1 MDSGWTLRNP
11 EFIHT
16 EDTVMS
22 MARRT
27 FFADQIESQDH
38 RFDPVFIML
47 VLVLIIL
54 GLGMLWSASWYR
66 AQQLYGEPLRFVLR
80 HALWM
85 VAGVLVMSISALIPL
100 SWVRRLL
107 PLIVLGSVIVAL
119 LTFVP
124 GISARYMGARRW
136 IIIFNVSFQPS
147 EILKATMIIYLA
159 HILSRRDG
167 EFSDPVHT
175 LIPPTIIV
183 MLFAGI
189 VLLQNDFSTA
199 VFIGLVAAAMFY
211 AAGVPHR
218 YFAGLFTLVVPLTLI
233 TLFTREHRVRRIIA
247 FLNPNY
253 DPSGSGYQILAARRA
268 LENGGFWGAGI
279 GRGTRKFGGLPEA
292 QSDFLFAVAA
302 EELGFVGVIVVIA
315 LFLLLFGRGLYL
327 ARQQEDSFKSLLI
340 FGLITS
346 IFLQAL
352 LNIAVVAGAVP
363 ATGIPLPFFSAGG
376 SSLVITFA
384 MCGLILN
391 ASSAEQ
397 RQRRFTMAGV
407 DGRVWDGS
415 HG

>member
-1 MDSGWTLRNP
+1 
-11 EFIHT
+11 
-16 EDTVMS
+16 
-22 MARRT
+22 MAMAGRA
-27 FFADQIESQDH
+27 FFADQIDSQDH
-38 RFDPVFIML
+38 RLDPVFIAL
-47 VLVLIIL
+47 VVALIIF
-54 GLGMLWSASWYR
+54 GLGMLWSASWFR

-80 HALWM
+80 HALWI
-85 VAGVLVMSISALIPL
+85 VTGIVVMAISAVVPL
-100 SWVRRLL
+100 SWIRRLL
-107 PLIVLGSVIVAL
+107 PLIVLASVVVSL

-147 EILKATMIIYLA
+147 EVLKATMVIYLA
-159 HILSRRDG
+159 HILARREG
-167 EFSDPVHT
+167 EFEEPLQS

-183 MLFAGI
+183 GVFAGI

-211 AAGVPHR
+211 AAGVPNR
-218 YFAGLFTLVVPLTLI
+218 YFAGLFALAVPLTLI
-233 TLFTREHRVRRIIA
+233 SLFTREHRVRRIIA
-247 FLNPNY
+247 FLNPGY

-268 LENGGFWGAGI
+268 LQNGGFWGAGI
-279 GRGTRKFGGLPEA
+279 GQSTRKFGGLPEA

-302 EELGFVGVIVVIA
+302 EELGLVGVITVVG

-327 ARQQEDSFKSLLI
+327 ARRQDDWFRSLLI
-340 FGLITS
+340 FGLSTS

-391 ASSAEQ
+391 ASGGE
-397 RQRRFTMAGV
+397 RQERRFSMAGV
-407 DGRVWDGS
+407 DGRVWEGFR
-415 HG
+415 G

>member
-1 MDSGWTLRNP
+1 MTR
-11 EFIHT
+11 H
-16 EDTVMS
+16 
-22 MARRT
+22 T
-27 FFADQIESQDH
+27 FFADHIDSQDH
-38 RFDPVFIML
+38 RFDPVFLAL

-80 HALWM
+80 HGMWM
-85 VAGVLVMSISALIPL
+85 AAGILVMGIGALIPL
-100 SWVRRLL
+100 QWIRRLL
-107 PLIVLGSVIVAL
+107 PVIVLGSVAVSL
-119 LTFVP
+119 MTFVP
-124 GISARYMGARRW
+124 GISARYMGAQRW
-136 IIIFNVSFQPS
+136 IILFNVSFQPS
-147 EILKATMIIYLA
+147 EILKATMVIYLA

-167 EFSDPVHT
+167 DFDDPVHT
-175 LIPPTIIV
+175 LIPPVIIV
-183 MLFAGI
+183 FVFAGI

-199 VFIGLVAAAMFY
+199 VFIGVVAAAMFY
-211 AAGVPHR
+211 TAGVPHH
-218 YFAGLFTLVVPLTLI
+218 YFAGLLTLSVPVTVI
-233 TLFTREHRVRRIIA
+233 MLFTREHRVRRIIA

-268 LENGGFWGAGI
+268 LENGGFWGAGV

-302 EELGFVGVIVVIA
+302 EELGFVGVVVIIA

-327 ARQQEDSFKSLLI
+327 ARRQEDPFRSLLI

-346 IFLQAL
+346 VFLQAL

-391 ASSAEQ
+391 ASGVEQ
-397 RQRRFTMAGV
+397 PQRTFSMAGV

>member
-1 MDSGWTLRNP
+1 
-11 EFIHT
+11 
-16 EDTVMS
+16 
-22 MARRT
+22 MAMAGRA
-27 FFADQIESQDH
+27 FFADQIDSQDH
-38 RFDPVFIML
+38 RLDPVFIAL
-47 VLVLIIL
+47 VVALIIF
-54 GLGMLWSASWYR
+54 GLGMLWSASWFR

-80 HALWM
+80 HALWI
-85 VAGVLVMSISALIPL
+85 VTGIVVMAISAVVPL
-100 SWVRRLL
+100 SWIRRLL
-107 PLIVLGSVIVAL
+107 PLIVLASVVVSL

-147 EILKATMIIYLA
+147 EVLKATMVIYLA
-159 HILSRRDG
+159 HILARREG
-167 EFSDPVHT
+167 EFEEPLQS

-183 MLFAGI
+183 GAFAGI

-211 AAGVPHR
+211 AAGVPNR
-218 YFAGLFTLVVPLTLI
+218 YFAGLFALAVPLTLI
-233 TLFTREHRVRRIIA
+233 SLFTREHRVRRIIA
-247 FLNPNY
+247 FLNPGY

-279 GRGTRKFGGLPEA
+279 GQSTRKFGGLPEA

-302 EELGFVGVIVVIA
+302 EELGLVGVITVVG

-327 ARQQEDSFKSLLI
+327 ARRQDDWFRSLLI
-340 FGLITS
+340 FGLSTS

-391 ASSAEQ
+391 ASGGE
-397 RQRRFTMAGV
+397 RQERRFSMAGV
-407 DGRVWDGS
+407 DGRVWEGS
-415 HG
+415 RG

>member
-1 MDSGWTLRNP
+1 
-11 EFIHT
+11 
-16 EDTVMS
+16 
-22 MARRT
+22 MAMAGRA
-27 FFADQIESQDH
+27 FFADQIDSQDH
-38 RFDPVFIML
+38 RLDPVFIAL
-47 VLVLIIL
+47 VVALIIL
-54 GLGMLWSASWYR
+54 GLGMLWSASWFR

-85 VAGVLVMSISALIPL
+85 ATGIVVMAISAVVPL
-100 SWVRRLL
+100 SWIRRLL
-107 PLIVLGSVIVAL
+107 PLIVLSSVVVSL

-147 EILKATMIIYLA
+147 EILKATMVIYLA
-159 HILSRRDG
+159 HILARREG
-167 EFSDPVHT
+167 EFEEPLQS

-183 MLFAGI
+183 AVFAGI

-211 AAGVPHR
+211 AAGVPNR
-218 YFAGLFTLVVPLTLI
+218 YFAGLFALAVPLTLI
-233 TLFTREHRVRRIIA
+233 SLFTREHRVRRIIA
-247 FLNPNY
+247 FLNPGY

-279 GRGTRKFGGLPEA
+279 GQSTRKFGGLPEA

-302 EELGFVGVIVVIA
+302 EELGFVGVMIVVG

-327 ARQQEDSFKSLLI
+327 ARRQDDWFRSLLI
-340 FGLITS
+340 FGLSTS

-391 ASSAEQ
+391 ASGGE
-397 RQRRFTMAGV
+397 RQERRFSMAGV
-407 DGRVWDGS
+407 DGRIWEGS
-415 HG
+415 RG

>member
-1 MDSGWTLRNP
+1 
-11 EFIHT
+11 
-16 EDTVMS
+16 
-22 MARRT
+22 MAGRA
-27 FFADQIESQDH
+27 FFADQIDSQDH
-38 RFDPVFIML
+38 RLDPVFIAL
-47 VLVLIIL
+47 VVALIIL
-54 GLGMLWSASWYR
+54 GLGMLWSASWFR

-85 VAGVLVMSISALIPL
+85 ATGIVVMAISAVVPL
-100 SWVRRLL
+100 SWIRRLL
-107 PLIVLGSVIVAL
+107 PLIVLSSVVVSL

-147 EILKATMIIYLA
+147 EILKATMVIYLA
-159 HILSRRDG
+159 HILARREG
-167 EFSDPVHT
+167 EFEEPLQS

-183 MLFAGI
+183 AVFAGI

-211 AAGVPHR
+211 AAGVPNR
-218 YFAGLFTLVVPLTLI
+218 YFAGLFALAVPLTLI
-233 TLFTREHRVRRIIA
+233 SLFTREHRVRRIIA
-247 FLNPNY
+247 FLNPGY

-279 GRGTRKFGGLPEA
+279 GQSTRKFGGLPEA

-302 EELGFVGVIVVIA
+302 EELGFVGVMIVVG

-327 ARQQEDSFKSLLI
+327 ARRQDDWFRSLLI
-340 FGLITS
+340 FGLSTS

-391 ASSAEQ
+391 ASGGE
-397 RQRRFTMAGV
+397 RQERRFSMAGV
-407 DGRVWDGS
+407 DGRIWEGS
-415 HG
+415 RG